1 MDHYK
6 TLGIDKNA
14 TPEEIKKAYR
24 KLAGTH
30 HPDRGGDTATFQK
43 IQQAYDVL
51 SDPQKKQEYDN
62 PIHQQQMHGFGQ
74 GGNPFM
80 HNGVFDINDLF
91 GQMFGDRNPFGFSQ
105 NRQSHQIFRT
115 TVNISLNDVYTGS
128 KQVLKLQTPH
138 GVKVIN
144 IDIPKGLQDN
154 SQLRYDNV
162 LENAILV
169 IDFKILP
176 DLKYERKGN
185 DLYCN
190 HSISVLDLIV
200 GTNFKFTTI
209 SGKTLDVSVPN
220 GTQPFMQ
227 LKLTGQGMPIQG
239 TNMYGDQIIILKPFT
254 PTNINDNIIESIK
267 KFRT

>member
-1 MDHYK
+1 MDYYK
-6 TLGIDKNA
+6 TLGVEKNA

-24 KLAGTH
+24 KLAGAN

-62 PIHQQQMHGFGQ
+62 PMHQQNMHGFA
-74 GGNPFM
+74 GNPFM
-80 HNGVFDINDLF
+80 NQGVFDINEIF
-91 GQMFGDRNPFGFSQ
+91 GQMFGHRNPFGFNQ
-105 NRQSHQIFRT
+105 QRQSHQVFRT
-115 TVNISLNDVYTGS
+115 TVNISLNDVYNGS
-128 KQVLKLQTPH
+128 KQVLKMQTPQ
-138 GVKVIN
+138 GTKVIN

-162 LENAILV
+162 LEGAVLI

-190 HSISVLDLIV
+190 HSVSVLDLIV
-200 GTNFKFTTI
+200 GTNFKFSTI
-209 SGKTLDVSVPN
+209 SGAMLDVSVPPK
-220 GTQPFMQ
+220 TQPFMQ
-227 LKLTGQGMPIQG
+227 LKLGGQGMPIQG
-239 TNMYGDQIIILKPFT
+239 TNNYGDQIIVLKPFV
-254 PTNINDNIIESIK
+254 PDNIHYNIIDSIK
-267 KFRT
+267 NFKNS